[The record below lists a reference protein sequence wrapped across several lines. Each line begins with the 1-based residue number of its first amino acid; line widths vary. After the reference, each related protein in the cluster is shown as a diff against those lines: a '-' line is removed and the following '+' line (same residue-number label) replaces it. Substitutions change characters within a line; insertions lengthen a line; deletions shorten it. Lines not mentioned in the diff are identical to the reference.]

1 MSQAA
6 VDALRRGEVIALAT
20 ETLFGLSIDPEH
32 PGAVARLLAMKG
44 RSPEKGLILLVPDLA
59 RLEPLILP
67 PSPVARDLMARFWP
81 GPLTLALPARLH
93 LPSHL
98 TGGTGF
104 IAARVSPA
112 PQVMALMALWQ
123 RPLVST
129 SANRSGQPTPARAE
143 EVRALW
149 PDEALLVIDGSIRS
163 DGLPSTLL
171 RVEGERVTLL
181 RAGAI
186 PAEALQV
193 RLS

>member
-1 MSQAA
+1 MSRAA
-6 VDALRRGEVIALAT
+6 VDALCRGEVIALAT
-20 ETLFGLSIDPEH
+20 ETLFGLSIDPDH
-32 PGAVARLLAMKG
+32 PGAMARLLAMKG
-44 RSPEKGLILLVPDLA
+44 RPPAKGLILLVPDLE

-67 PSPVARDLMARFWP
+67 PSPVARDLMERFWP
-81 GPLTLALPARLH
+81 GPLTLALPARSH
-93 LPSHL
+93 LAACL

-104 IAARVSPA
+104 IAARVSSA

-129 SANRSGQPTPARAE
+129 SANRSGQPTPTRAE
-143 EVRALW
+143 DVRALW
-149 PDEALLVIDGSIRS
+149 PEEELLVIDGPIRP

-186 PAEALQV
+186 PTEALRV
-193 RLS
+193 PLA